1 MKYRTVS
8 TYNLRD
14 LNLSHYE
21 PLLKEDPSI
30 SRIPMTP
37 PGVSTDGTGRGVW
50 YRIPE
55 HNKYYKV
62 LGYAGAGFVRELN

>member
-1 MKYRTVS
+1 MKYRQTN

-21 PLLKEDPSI
+21 PLLQEDPSI
-30 SRIPMTP
+30 QHYPMTP
-37 PGVSTDGTGRGVW
+37 PGVASDGTGRGVW

-55 HNKYYKV
+55 GNKFYKL
-62 LGYAGAGFVRELN
+62 LGYAGAGFVRG